1 MSLRLAYHRGES
13 RCSLI
18 MLRLL
23 LILSVSVLLTGCAG
37 YEIKNVAKSDIDL
50 VADEFIQETRRLVR
64 ELTIKLYKRNPA
76 ELRKNPGVTLE
87 SRLAQLASAPREL
100 KFSELGGREGI
111 DALELVFDE
120 GFRGDRVFALVAG
133 LGGMLRQAYGYNPEM
148 FLFDQLNDEALL
160 TSAGNVE
167 VLVWRLKNSRRP
179 DGSPYLV
186 TSEYQG
192 VIDNLSFER
201 LFGKII
207 ILQEMMARIAGDADD
222 RAVTKALHT
231 ASSVFIPLPI

>member
-1 MSLRLAYHRGES
+1 
-13 RCSLI
+13 

-23 LILSVSVLLTGCAG
+23 LTVVVSLLLTACAG
-37 YEIKNVAKSDIDL
+37 YDIKNVAKSDVDL

-64 ELTIKLYKRNPA
+64 ELTIKLYGRNPG
-76 ELRKNPGVTLE
+76 ELRKNPGFTVE
-87 SRLAQLASAPREL
+87 SRLAQLASSPREL

-111 DALELVFDE
+111 DALELVFD
-120 GFRGDRVFALVAG
+120 GAYRGDRVFALVVG

-148 FLFDQLNDEALL
+148 FIFDQLNDEALL
-160 TSAGNVE
+160 TSAANVE
-167 VLVWRLKNSRRP
+167 VLVWRLKNNRRP
-179 DGSPYLV
+179 DGEPYLI

-192 VIDNLSFER
+192 VVDNLSFER
-201 LFGKII
+201 LFGKLI